1 MRRQLDVFLNVTD
14 ANGVLINSLHAI
26 ADADEYVVNDDN
38 FGSDAWRLKW
48 QIIPSVTTIATDVVQ
63 RLQAIPTWEEEEDP
77 FVAVDM
83 HLSITLTNTE
93 LSRFRLLYA
102 ADVDHSPLGCNMSE
116 EENTFYFNFPPDMP
130 AGGLVTNELAPY
142 FAVDFNDP
150 RDSEVGLRVLMSED
164 DWKDCLTRCVGN

>member
-1 MRRQLDVFLNVTD
+1 MRQLDLFLHVTD
-14 ANGVLINSLHAI
+14 ANGAPINILHMI
-26 ADADEYVVNDDN
+26 ADADDYVVNDDN
-38 FGSDAWRLKW
+38 FGGDAWRLKW
-48 QIIPSVTTIATDVVQ
+48 QTSAVTTCATDVVQ

-83 HLSITLTNTE
+83 RLSITLTNTE

-102 ADVDHSPLGCNMSE
+102 ADVDHSPWGCNMSE

-130 AGGLVTNELAPY
+130 AGGLAINELAPY
-142 FAVDFNDP
+142 FAVDFNGP
-150 RDSEVGLRVLMSED
+150 NDSEVAIRVLMSED

>member
-1 MRRQLDVFLNVTD
+1 MRQLDLFLHVTD
-14 ANGVLINSLHAI
+14 ANGAPINMLHAI
-26 ADADEYVVNDDN
+26 ADADDYVVNDDN

-48 QIIPSVTTIATDVVQ
+48 QIMPSVTTIATDVVQ

-102 ADVDHSPLGCNMSE
+102 ADVDHSPWGCNMSE
-116 EENTFYFNFPPDMP
+116 EENTFYFNFPPEELP
-130 AGGLVTNELAPY
+130 GGPDNHELAPY

-150 RDSEVGLRVLMSED
+150 GDSEVGLCVLVPED
-164 DWKDCLTRCVGN
+164 GWKDCVTRCVGN